1 MRIISLTILLLGGI
15 IIGSLRGQQPQ
26 QMDGSSNEWIAPEL
40 PDSFHAQL
48 CHKDFL
54 RFWRIRT
61 HGEKG
66 NWHLYN
72 EEDKGFLSRWKEKVE
87 WTAIEGRLPK

>member
-1 MRIISLTILLLGGI
+1 MRLFALLFLCLGLFAQEA
-15 IIGSLRGQQPQ
+15 SV
-26 QMDGSSNEWIAPEL
+26 NEWVLPEL
-40 PDSFHAQL
+40 PDALHAQL

-54 RFWRIRT
+54 RFWRLKAQ
-61 HGEKG
+61 GGKG

-72 EEDKGFLSRWKEKVE
+72 EEDKAFLSRWKEAVQ

>member
-1 MRIISLTILLLGGI
+1 MKLAIGLLFFSSLLA
-15 IIGSLRGQQPQ
+15 Q
-26 QMDGSSNEWIAPEL
+26 APEVTWIPPEMPADL
-40 PDSFHAQL
+40 HAQL

-61 HGEKG
+61 HGEQG

-72 EEDKGFLSRWKEKVE
+72 EEDKFFLSHWKEQVE
-87 WTAIEGRLPK
+87 WTAVEGRLPK

>member
-1 MRIISLTILLLGGI
+1 MKKLLTIVGWSGI
-15 IIGSLRGQQPQ
+15 MLIAQTQQQ
-26 QMDGSSNEWIAPEL
+26 YDYEWIP
-40 PDSFHAQL
+40 PDPPAEMHAAL

-54 RFWRIRT
+54 RFWRIKT
-61 HGEKG
+61 GGERG

-72 EEDKGFLSRWKEKVE
+72 DEDKFFLKHWKEAVE